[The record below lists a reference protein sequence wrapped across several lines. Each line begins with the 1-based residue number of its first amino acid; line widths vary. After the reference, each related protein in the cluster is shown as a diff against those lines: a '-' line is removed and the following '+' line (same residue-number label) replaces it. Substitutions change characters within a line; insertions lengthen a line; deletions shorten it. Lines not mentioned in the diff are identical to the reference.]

1 MSSPGGIVTPAGDVD
16 RHAVL
21 DQAALS
27 STAPEC
33 YHPAIMRRAAL
44 CALFVAVAASST
56 RLGAGQIGGVP
67 PLLGGVR
74 VIEGRV
80 LNPEG
85 DPVPNVFVTVLR
97 PDPLGERPFIPD
109 SVKLFSVTNS
119 QGEFRLDP
127 VTVGKQYL
135 VALPQNLA
143 PGPVSRFNRNG
154 YGRTFYPSSADIAG
168 AEMVSVTPIK
178 PTRVNITIL
187 PARLAL
193 VSGTI
198 FLASG
203 QPATG
208 GVLRVALGDG
218 FFGLGGRGFS
228 IRPDGQFIVPALAP
242 GTYHLHY
249 PEGPWPPPLG
259 QPVVISTA
267 TVTVAGSDVTG
278 VRVAPI
284 VPIRVTGRVTV
295 EPTGS
300 VGPAAAQVLVS
311 GSRVDGNPGP
321 TRPLGTVNDDLTFEF
336 RAWPGA
342 NRIRVRLPDA
352 WVVRSIR
359 LNGVDVSKQPVDFQA
374 GKDVTGL
381 DVAIAR
387 R

>member
-1 MSSPGGIVTPAGDVD
+1 MV
-16 RHAVL
+16 
-21 DQAALS
+21 
-27 STAPEC
+27 
-33 YHPAIMRRAAL
+33 YHPAMTRRAVL
-44 CALFVAVAASST
+44 CALFVAVAASGT
-56 RLGAGQIGGVP
+56 RIDAGQTGGAP
-67 PLLGGVR
+67 PLLNLRGVR

-80 LNPEG
+80 LDPQG
-85 DPVPNVFVTVLR
+85 APVPNVFVTVLR

-127 VTVGKQYL
+127 VTAGRQYL

-143 PGPVSRFNRNG
+143 PGPVSRFNREG
-154 YGRTFYPSSADIAG
+154 YGRTFYPSAADVSG
-168 AEMVSVTPIK
+168 AEMVTVTPIK
-178 PTRVNITIL
+178 PTRVDITVR

-218 FFGLGGRGFS
+218 FFGLAGRGFS

-249 PEGPWPPPLG
+249 PEGSWPPPLG
-259 QPVVISTA
+259 EPVLISTA

-284 VPIRVTGRVTV
+284 VPIRVTGRIMV

-300 VGPAAAQVLVS
+300 GVPETAQVSVS
-311 GSRVDGNPGP
+311 GFRVDGNPGP
-321 TRPLGTVNDDLTFEF
+321 TRPPGTVNDDLTFEF

-359 LNGVDVSKQPVDFQA
+359 LNGVDVSKEPVDFQA